1 MDSVSQSRDPRST
14 VMVGVP
20 RGPRD
25 SVALAGGKK
34 DENIGG
40 KKMLDSLGASS
51 RGKNAPLRSSVSSIG
66 LD

>member
-34 DENIGG
+34 DENKGGENARLFGCFVGG
-40 KKMLDSLGASS
+40 KICT
-51 RGKNAPLRSSVSSIG
+51 P
-66 LD
+66 